1 MHITRKGFTLIELMI
16 ALVLLVI
23 VGGGMFKL
31 LTSQQRA
38 TRQQAALTMLQANVR
53 TGALLVPSELRE
65 INVSATGTDIVSM
78 TADNITYRA
87 MRATSVVCA
96 VTTTQVRLR
105 NEYTYG
111 YRAPVAGR
119 DELLIFIE
127 NDPGSSTDDG
137 WKQAAISAPAA
148 STCPDGGAAMSYTV
162 AITAD
167 TVAMVVL
174 DAAARTFETMQLALY
189 QSGGRNWLGV
199 RSVSGG
205 EASLQPVLG
214 PLTATGLQ
222 LAYLNAAGGATT
234 DPTLVRSIDIKVV
247 GETDNRVSNGSST
260 QAIKLDS
267 LTARIRLRNAPRL

>member
-1 MHITRKGFTLIELMI
+1 MRNSRKGFTLIELMI
-16 ALVLLVI
+16 ALVLLLI
-23 VGGGMFKL
+23 VGGGIFTL
-31 LTSQQRA
+31 LTKQQRA

-65 INVSATGTDIVSM
+65 INVSATGSDIVTM
-78 TADNITYRA
+78 AADNITYNA

-96 VTTTQVRLR
+96 VSTTQVKLR

-111 YRAPVAGR
+111 YRAPVASR
-119 DELLIFIE
+119 DTLLIFVE
-127 NDPGSSTDDG
+127 NTPGSSTDDG
-137 WKQAAISAPAA
+137 WTRTRLLAPVA
-148 STCPDGGAAMSYTV
+148 STCPDGGAAVAYTV
-162 AITAD
+162 VITAD
-167 TVAMVVL
+167 TVAMIKL
-174 DAAARTFETMQLALY
+174 DAAARTFERMQLSLY
-189 QSGGRNWLGV
+189 QSGGRNWLGA

-222 LAYLNAAGGATT
+222 FEYLNAAGAATNNT
-234 DPTLVRSIDIKVV
+234 TLVRTINIKVV
-247 GETDNRVSNGSST
+247 GETENRVSNGSST

>member
-1 MHITRKGFTLIELMI
+1 MHTTRKGFTLIELMI

-38 TRQQAALTMLQANVR
+38 TRQQAALSMLQANVR
-53 TGALLVPSELRE
+53 TGALLVPSELKE
-65 INVSATGTDIVSM
+65 INVSATGSDIVLMRPDS
-78 TADNITYRA
+78 ITYRA

-96 VTTTQVRLR
+96 ITTTQVRLR
-105 NEYTYG
+105 NDYTFG
-111 YRAPVAGR
+111 YRAPVVGR
-119 DELLIFIE
+119 DRLLIFVE

-137 WKQAAISAPAA
+137 WKETAISAPAA
-148 STCPDGGAAMSYTV
+148 STCPDGGSAMAYTV
-162 AITAD
+162 AVTAD
-167 TVAMVVL
+167 TVAMVSL
-174 DAAARTFETMQLALY
+174 DAVARTFETMQLTLY
-189 QSGGRNWLGV
+189 QSNGRYWLGA

-205 EASLQPVLG
+205 EAVQPVLG

-222 LAYLNAAGGATT
+222 LAYLNAAGVATT
-234 DPTLVRSIDIKVV
+234 DSTLVRTIDIKVV
-247 GETDNRVSNGSST
+247 GETDNAVSNGSST

>member
-1 MHITRKGFTLIELMI
+1 MHTTRKGFTLIELMI

-38 TRQQAALTMLQANVR
+38 TRQQAALSMLQANVR
-53 TGALLVPSELRE
+53 TGALLVPSELKE
-65 INVSATGTDIVSM
+65 INVSATGSDIVLMRPDS
-78 TADNITYRA
+78 ITYRA

-96 VTTTQVRLR
+96 ITTTQVRLR
-105 NEYTYG
+105 NDYTFG
-111 YRAPVAGR
+111 YRAPVVGR
-119 DELLIFIE
+119 DRLLIFVE

-137 WKQAAISAPAA
+137 WKETAISAPAA
-148 STCPDGGAAMSYTV
+148 STCPDGGSAMAYTV
-162 AITAD
+162 AVTAD
-167 TVAMVVL
+167 TVAMVSL
-174 DAAARTFETMQLALY
+174 DAVARTFETMQLKLY
-189 QSGGRNWLGV
+189 QSNGRYWLGA

-205 EASLQPVLG
+205 EAVQPVLG

-222 LAYLNAAGGATT
+222 LAYLNAAGVATT
-234 DPTLVRSIDIKVV
+234 DSTLVRTIDIKVV
-247 GETDNRVSNGSST
+247 GETDNAVSNGSST